1 LQEQYGLRVDPKAK
15 IWQLSVGEQQRVEI
29 LKTLYRGAN
38 VLIFDEP
45 TAVLAPQE
53 IDELIATMRSLVAQG
68 KSIIFISHKLHEVTA
83 VADRITV
90 LRKGRVTAQGLPMAG
105 RTRHE
110 LAQLMVGRDVVFQI
124 KKEPHTPGEVV
135 LRVDGVHALNNK
147 GAPALRGV
155 SLDVRAGEI
164 VGIAGVAGNGQSEL
178 AECITGLRDCTSARF
193 RSPGQ
198 RHQPAAAGGHPGR
211 RGPHPRG
218 SQPRR
223 FFAQPDHHRQRD
235 HEALSRRP
243 HRQRH
248 DHQRCDGAGIRAHAE
263 DNLRHPGA
271 ERADAGA
278 QTVRRQSAKGDPGA
292 GDQHDAEGDRR
303 RAADARAGCR
313 RGGGDPAS
321 PAGQQRMADTAM
333 C

>member
-1 LQEQYGLRVDPKAK
+1 LEEQYGLRVDPKAK

-38 VLIFDEP
+38 VLILDEP

-53 IDELIATMRSLVAQG
+53 IDELIATMRALVAQG

-90 LRKGRVTAQGLPMAG
+90 LRKGRVTAQGLPMAD

-124 KKEPHTPGEVV
+124 EKEPHTPGEVV

-193 RSPGQ
+193 RSPGSTS
-198 RHQPAAAGGHPGR
+198 PT
-211 RGPHPRG
+211 
-218 SQPRR
+218 
-223 FFAQPDHHRQRD
+223 
-235 HEALSRRP
+235 SRRWRP
-243 HRQRH
+243 SWLAWPTSPRIATAS
-248 DHQRCDGAGIRAHAE
+248 D
-263 DNLRHPGA
+263 LRP
-271 ERADAGA
+271 
-278 QTVRRQSAKGDPGA
+278 T
-292 GDQHDAEGDRR
+292 
-303 RAADARAGCR
+303 
-313 RGGGDPAS
+313 
-321 PAGQQRMADTAM
+321 
-333 C
+333 

>member
-1 LQEQYGLRVDPKAK
+1 
-15 IWQLSVGEQQRVEI
+15 
-29 LKTLYRGAN
+29 
-38 VLIFDEP
+38 
-45 TAVLAPQE
+45 
-53 IDELIATMRSLVAQG
+53 
-68 KSIIFISHKLHEVTA
+68 
-83 VADRITV
+83 
-90 LRKGRVTAQGLPMAG
+90 MAG

-110 LAQLMVGRDVVFQI
+110 LAQLMVGRDVVFRL
-124 KKEPHTPGEVV
+124 KKSQHTPGDVV
-135 LRVDGVHALNNK
+135 LRVDGVTRDQQQGRARAARL
-147 GAPALRGV
+147 

-178 AECITGLRDCTSARF
+178 AECITGLRDCTAAQIQR
-193 RSPGQ
+193 RRGR

-211 RGPHPRG
+211 RGAHPRG

-223 FFAQPDHHRQRD
+223 LFAQPHHHRQRD
-235 HEALSRRP
+235 HEELSRRP

-248 DHQRCDGAGIRAHAE
+248 DHQRCDGAGIRPHAE

-292 GDQHDAEGDRR
+292 RDQHDAQADRR

-313 RGGGDPAS
+313 RGGSDPAA
-321 PAGQQRMADTAM
+321 PAGQQRMAGTAS